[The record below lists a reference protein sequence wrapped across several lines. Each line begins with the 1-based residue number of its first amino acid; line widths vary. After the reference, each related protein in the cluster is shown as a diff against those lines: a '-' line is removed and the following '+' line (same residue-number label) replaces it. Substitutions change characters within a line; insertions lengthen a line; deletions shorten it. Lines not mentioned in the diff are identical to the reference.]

1 MKKSQEL
8 LKEITDL
15 TYKIEK
21 EYPELY
27 QFLDENPITIPE
39 KKNLNISNGALEM
52 YLTSLQELFETY
64 EKTHQKN
71 KF

>member
-15 TYKIEK
+15 TFKIETN
-21 EYPELY
+21 YPELY

-39 KKNLNISNGALEM
+39 VKNVSVNDGALQN
-52 YLTSLQELFETY
+52 YLSSLEELLETY
-64 EKTHQKN
+64 RETHGK
-71 KF
+71 K